1 MEKTT
6 VGEGRFSLMIR
17 GEALQKQEL
26 AEKLSLTATGLIRK
40 GELLSR
46 VPRIEATEDV
56 WVYEIPLT
64 DPEGEDTALNALL
77 ETLLARLEPFGGA
90 DPALPGG
97 TPPLRSLQSG
107 AYYLSPNA
115 ANAAKTHGNWPSAG
129 TFQPELGRIR
139 LVKNSTFPRIRS
151 MNYDGIVKKITHS
164 SSCLVAF
171 KDGAF
176 LSIRHAEGAQL
187 NAGRRA
193 VDRRS
198 RKTCRRKNQGTGP
211 CVTPSPADAER
222 RRAFHL
228 RVTAEASIRLCGVLF
243 NTLPVIE

>member
-64 DPEGEDTALNALL
+64 APEGEDTALNALL
-77 ETLLARLEPFGGA
+77 ETLLARRNFLEELTRRYRVVLRLYVRSNRAHITYRLMPQTLQKLTEIG
-90 DPALPGG
+90 LP
-97 TPPLRSLQSG
+97 LELSSLS
-107 AYYLSPNA
+107 
-115 ANAAKTHGNWPSAG
+115 W
-129 TFQPELGRIR
+129 GRIR
-139 LVKNSTFPRIRS
+139 LVKNGTFPRIRS

-198 RKTCRRKNQGTGP
+198 
-211 CVTPSPADAER
+211 
-222 RRAFHL
+222 
-228 RVTAEASIRLCGVLF
+228 
-243 NTLPVIE
+243 